1 MEGGGEVGGGRFE
14 GWIRGTGNENTN
26 FSTTTEQK
34 TIIFGVLESAQAVL
48 SSDI

>member
-1 MEGGGEVGGGRFE
+1 MGGGWGGFE

-26 FSTTTEQK
+26 FSTTTERK